1 MTFLNAG
8 LLAAGLAAV
17 SIPILIHLLMRQRR
31 KPVRWAAM
39 RFLMEA
45 YRKQR
50 RRLRLQQW
58 ILLATRCLI
67 IAMLAFALGRPMLE
81 AAGLIGS
88 GTGRSVYL
96 LIDNGVASS
105 ARENTAP
112 ALDRHKA
119 AAREALASL
128 GEGDRAG
135 LITLGGPAEAI
146 VVPASPDI
154 AAVRRL
160 VDAIEP
166 TDSKTDLHA
175 ALDQLR
181 STIGAE
187 ADTTETVA
195 IVISDFAR
203 GSADLSTPLPAS
215 LAEFSRVRVVAT
227 SPATSLP
234 GNIQITSVDPL
245 RSVVLASDDPEQSID
260 EQQQIR
266 ITLQRTGAAIRE
278 SQVTTVRLRVATP
291 AEADDSSS
299 VAAGLGMTTT
309 VSWRPGQE
317 RATASVQINA
327 QAIRAAISS
336 SAGQTAVL
344 IAEIDRDAIEADN
357 TFRRPIALRDAL
369 RVGILAQRRFGRGPT
384 VDQLEPADWF
394 RIALEPQTGVPIET
408 IDANPSAIDLPFL
421 SNLDAAILTQ
431 PHLVTDDGW
440 EALRSFVVSGGMLL
454 ITPPHE
460 DMANLWTDRLTEQFG
475 LEWRLAREPI
485 ARDEN
490 PMQLAGDDAE
500 SPLLSLINAELPR
513 LARNITITRALRFE
527 GETEGADRIL
537 DMRDP
542 ATGLNEPWLIAQRPQ
557 GTEGSSPVD
566 RGLVVFLASAPD
578 ARWTNLPL
586 MPLMVPLTQELIR
599 QGVGR
604 AAGSSSIIAGVAP
617 PTPTGS
623 TRLVRSSESISASG
637 IAVGPN
643 GIAQRAIARAGT
655 YRAFDEVD
663 RVRGVIAVNAD
674 TSGTDLS
681 VQSESTVQAWLDE
694 VTAGSDDAD
703 TSVSWVNA
711 DQLAGSLTRTDSG
724 SPISLPLL
732 IGALVLACAE
742 AVMARLFS
750 HAESDTST
758 RSIAA
763 PQAGAA

>member
-67 IAMLAFALGRPMLE
+67 IAMLAFALGRPMLK

-105 ARENTAP
+105 TREDASA

-135 LITLGGPAEAI
+135 LITLGGPAQAI

-166 TDSKTDLHA
+166 TDSKTDLRA
-175 ALDQLR
+175 AFDQLR

-215 LAEFSRVRVVAT
+215 LAEFPRVRVVAT

-245 RSVVLASDDPEQSID
+245 RSVVLAADDPEQSVD

-266 ITLQRTGAAIRE
+266 ITLQRTGAAINE
-278 SQVTTVRLRVATP
+278 SQVTTIRLRVATP
-291 AEADDSSS
+291 AEADDTSS

-327 QAIRAAISS
+327 QAIRAAINS

-460 DMANLWTDRLTEQFG
+460 DMANLWTDRLAEQFG
-475 LEWRLAREPI
+475 LEWRIAREPI

-586 MPLMVPLTQELIR
+586 MPLMVPLTQELVR

-617 PTPTGS
+617 PAPTGS
-623 TRLVRSSESISASG
+623 SRLVRSSESISATG

-663 RVRGVIAVNAD
+663 RERGVIAVNAD
-674 TSGTDLS
+674 TKGTDLS
-681 VQSESTVQAWLDE
+681 VQSDSAVQSWLDE
-694 VTAGSDDAD
+694 VTAGSDNPD

-750 HAESDTST
+750 HAESDTPA